1 MASHYLFQF
10 GSDELQKNAVLFTD
24 MKIAVELA
32 PVKIW
37 VSIVAVVHWMT
48 GVMGMC
54 QAFVSCLD
62 ILCSYIFK
70 VQSEYKVPVHL

>member
-32 PVKIW
+32 PVKI
-37 VSIVAVVHWMT
+37 
-48 GVMGMC
+48 
-54 QAFVSCLD
+54 
-62 ILCSYIFK
+62 
-70 VQSEYKVPVHL
+70 

>member
-1 MASHYLFQF
+1 
-10 GSDELQKNAVLFTD
+10 